1 MHITESYP
9 VVPFVRVIVR
19 YQRSNEFHF
28 FGAMDG
34 DQVCVQRLAVALSLD
49 PGEDMANKRHNNSSD
64 RLFFDQSYELPQYGS
79 RRKLISP
86 AGLYDEYGEVVVDD
100 DGSFYYSPQDSET
113 EYGSRTRRVK
123 LVMDREYETSST
135 GEESAP
141 EPQRTNRLAS
151 SVKSH
156 ANNNGSVY
164 VAQNGS
170 IVRTRRAG
178 SGVAPV
184 QAPVQALTA
193 PTNNNLLSSPVLSSR
208 LAKHF
213 RKLEKMA
220 ATLEER
226 IPLNNH
232 IIAAAAAEEEEV
244 SDEGRSGSRGPNSE
258 MAAPATATASFSKDE
273 EKTLNVGPSHVSP
286 GSTGSGHAAGAVS
299 RATLVA
305 AAQSS
310 TENIP
315 EASREREGEGG
326 EETAGSEEE
335 GEEREEREERESEV
349 DIGTATARELT
360 ECLSDRTQSDEEE
373 LWMGP
378 WNNLHIPMTKL

>member
-1 MHITESYP
+1 MC
-9 VVPFVRVIVR
+9 
-19 YQRSNEFHF
+19 
-28 FGAMDG
+28 
-34 DQVCVQRLAVALSLD
+34 VCVRACMRVCVCVCVCAR
-49 PGEDMANKRHNNSSD
+49 AC
-64 RLFFDQSYELPQYGS
+64 
-79 RRKLISP
+79 
-86 AGLYDEYGEVVVDD
+86 V
-100 DGSFYYSPQDSET
+100 SPQ
-113 EYGSRTRRVK
+113 YGSRTRRVK

-141 EPQRTNRLAS
+141 EPQRPNRLAS

-184 QAPVQALTA
+184 QAHTT

-232 IIAAAAAEEEEV
+232 IIAAAAEEV
-244 SDEGRSGSRGPNSE
+244 SDEGRSSFRGPNSE
-258 MAAPATATASFSKDE
+258 MAAPATATTSFSNDE

-286 GSTGSGHAAGAVS
+286 GST
-299 RATLVA
+299 
-305 AAQSS
+305 
-310 TENIP
+310 ENIP
-315 EASREREGEGG
+315 EASRAKEGEGG
-326 EETAGSEEE
+326 EETAGSEEV
-335 GEEREEREERESEV
+335 GEEREERESEV
-349 DIGTATARELT
+349 DIGRATARELT